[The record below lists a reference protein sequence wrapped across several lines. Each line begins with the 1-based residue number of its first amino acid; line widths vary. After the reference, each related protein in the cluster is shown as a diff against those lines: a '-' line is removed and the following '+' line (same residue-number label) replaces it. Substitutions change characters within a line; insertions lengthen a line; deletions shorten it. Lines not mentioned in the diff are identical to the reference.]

1 MTSQTAPKPA
11 PKPRA
16 KLPVANTDL
25 TVERREAVFH
35 LPSGLADVVTSMLRD
50 KRDLQL
56 VEALLSILLIVPTSA
71 ALVFLAPWWQLK
83 VVLGLLH
90 VPFVFVVF
98 AARFILGLHYWS
110 HAPRGS
116 VWTKGM
122 PFASVLQAIPT
133 MFIAPF
139 FGIPAGMYYLHHVA
153 MHHRDNNAAPWPHRA
168 PSCAALRVLLWGASP
183 ARTAN
188 AIAGRAEGAPSQAS
202 HLLVEKLAPSLG
214 RPDPTSRG
222 AVLCMPRRMPEL
234 PIDARQAGGPVRWKN
249 GPSKHLGRYGR
260 ESPPT
265 ARRRGRRLRASPRK
279 NVMDAQ
285 ADRSCGPRMAP
296 ADLSSTMPYQR
307 NSILGFLHYWAR
319 FFFFALFELP
329 IHSLNAGNYRLLA
342 QGIASAAFFLAKIF
356 LLMQVDAIATTFV
369 FVLPFFV
376 ASLALMFGNWSQHI
390 FVDPDAYEDGVA
402 KDADAVNY
410 SLTFNCMNSPENG
423 MTFNDGYHIIHHRW
437 ASLHWADLP
446 QKCIDD
452 LEAHARNDALIF
464 SDADP
469 MAIGLAVMS
478 GNWDWVVSRY
488 VHYGQ
493 TPVPRTPKEIEAELK
508 RRLAPIQCG
517 PSKSKAL

>member
-1 MTSQTAPKPA
+1 
-11 PKPRA
+11 
-16 KLPVANTDL
+16 
-25 TVERREAVFH
+25 
-35 LPSGLADVVTSMLRD
+35 
-50 KRDLQL
+50 
-56 VEALLSILLIVPTSA
+56 
-71 ALVFLAPWWQLK
+71 
-83 VVLGLLH
+83 
-90 VPFVFVVF
+90 
-98 AARFILGLHYWS
+98 
-110 HAPRGS
+110 
-116 VWTKGM
+116 
-122 PFASVLQAIPT
+122 
-133 MFIAPF
+133 
-139 FGIPAGMYYLHHVA
+139 
-153 MHHRDNNAAPWPHRA
+153 
-168 PSCAALRVLLWGASP
+168 
-183 ARTAN
+183 
-188 AIAGRAEGAPSQAS
+188 
-202 HLLVEKLAPSLG
+202 
-214 RPDPTSRG
+214 
-222 AVLCMPRRMPEL
+222 
-234 PIDARQAGGPVRWKN
+234 
-249 GPSKHLGRYGR
+249 
-260 ESPPT
+260 
-265 ARRRGRRLRASPRK
+265 
-279 NVMDAQ
+279 
-285 ADRSCGPRMAP
+285 MAP